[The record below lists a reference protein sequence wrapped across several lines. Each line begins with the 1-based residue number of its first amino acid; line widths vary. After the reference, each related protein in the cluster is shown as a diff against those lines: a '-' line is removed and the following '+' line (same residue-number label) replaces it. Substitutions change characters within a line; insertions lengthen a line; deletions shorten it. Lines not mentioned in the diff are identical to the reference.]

1 MSEQRTSELELA
13 PTTAPAVTPEA
24 MRSFVDGVSDP
35 NPVHTDPEFAAK
47 AGLPDVVV
55 QASHTTAIALD
66 ALIAQFGVDAI
77 LNLDIRL
84 RGPIFPGDEVTVS
97 PVSFGELDRGVEL
110 RNQRGDVVAS
120 GIVVMRG
127 DPDE

>member
-1 MSEQRTSELELA
+1 MSELELTPA
-13 PTTAPAVTPEA
+13 TAPAITREA

-35 NPVHTDPEFAAK
+35 NPMHTDPEFAAR

-66 ALIAQFGVDAI
+66 ALIAQFGADAI

-84 RGPIFPGDEVTVS
+84 RGPVFPGDEVTVS
-97 PVSFGELDRGVEL
+97 PVSYGELDRGVEL
-110 RNQRGDVVAS
+110 RNQRGDVVAT

>member
-1 MSEQRTSELELA
+1 MSEPEFA
-13 PTTAPAVTPEA
+13 PVTAAAVTREA
-24 MRSFVDGVSDP
+24 MRSFVEGVRDP
-35 NPVHTDPEFAAK
+35 NPVHTDPEFAAA

-66 ALIAQFGVDAI
+66 ALIAQFGADSI
-77 LNLDIRL
+77 LNLDVRL
-84 RGPIFPGDEVTVS
+84 RGPVFPGDEVTVS
-97 PVSFGELDRGVEL
+97 PVSFGEHDRGVEL
-110 RNQRGDVVAS
+110 RNQRGDVVAT

>member
-1 MSEQRTSELELA
+1 
-13 PTTAPAVTPEA
+13 
-24 MRSFVDGVSDP
+24 MRSFVDGVGDP

-66 ALIAQFGVDAI
+66 ALIAQFGADEI

-84 RGPIFPGDEVTVS
+84 RGPVFPGDEVTVS

-110 RNQRGDVVAS
+110 RNQRGDVVAT

>member
-1 MSEQRTSELELA
+1 MNEQRTSDLELT
-13 PTTAPAVTPEA
+13 PSTASAVTPEA
-24 MRSFVDGVSDP
+24 MRSFVDGVGDP
-35 NPVHTDPEFAAK
+35 NPVHTDPEFAAR
-47 AGLPDVVV
+47 AGLPNVVV

-66 ALIAQFGVDAI
+66 ALIAQFGADAI

-84 RGPIFPGDEVTVS
+84 RRPIFPGDEVTVS

-110 RNQRGDVVAS
+110 RNQRGDVVAT